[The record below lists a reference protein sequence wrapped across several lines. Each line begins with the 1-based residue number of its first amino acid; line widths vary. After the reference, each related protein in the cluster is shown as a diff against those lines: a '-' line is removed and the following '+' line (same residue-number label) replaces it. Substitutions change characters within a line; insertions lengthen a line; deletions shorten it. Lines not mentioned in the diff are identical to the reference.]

1 MHNLWFLPV
10 LVTQMVPSLLLCKK
24 YIMRMCRVEIT
35 VIDGEGKRHV
45 IPGLEGQTV
54 AQLLEQ
60 HTDILGPHGR
70 SSYLYNDDIVLFNS
84 RIGGMCVSIS

>member
-1 MHNLWFLPV
+1 
-10 LVTQMVPSLLLCKK
+10 MVW
-24 YIMRMCRVEIT
+24 MCSVEIT

-70 SSYLYNDDIVLFNS
+70 SNS
-84 RIGGMCVSIS
+84 FMMRMRKHL

>member
-1 MHNLWFLPV
+1 
-10 LVTQMVPSLLLCKK
+10 
-24 YIMRMCRVEIT
+24 VEIT

-70 SSYLYNDDIVLFNS
+70 SNS
-84 RIGGMCVSIS
+84 FMMRMRKHL